1 MNSQQSKTKII
12 KFVLI
17 FLVASLCFWIAF
29 IPCPILPN
37 SKANRPIY
45 LDQVWPAENMSISI
59 GCYCRR
65 TLNAYLFN
73 FPTPSNIGNPPKD
86 LKPGGGVAVTI
97 FPNTLIDE
105 QVRDNPSFP
114 SRVFLYIDDRRISQT
129 AIDRGEPDFNG
140 YFDDYTPQFY
150 YFGGYPILFPG
161 EHIARFVIMKID
173 GTNLEYEWHFT
184 ITWW

>member
-1 MNSQQSKTKII
+1 MKSPRSKAKII

-17 FLVASLCFWIAF
+17 LLLASLCLWIAF
-29 IPCPILPN
+29 VPCPTLPN
-37 SKANRPIY
+37 SKENRPRY
-45 LDQVWPAENMSISI
+45 LDQVWPPENTNIPV
-59 GCYCRR
+59 GCYYRR
-65 TLNAYLFN
+65 TLKTFLFN

-86 LKPGGGVAVTI
+86 LKPDGGVAVTI

-105 QVRDNPSFP
+105 QVRKNPSFP
-114 SRVFLYIDDRRISQT
+114 SRVSLYIDSRKVSQS
-129 AIDRGEPDFNG
+129 AIDRGTLG
-140 YFDDYTPQFY
+140 FDSYTPQFY

-173 GTNLEYEWHFT
+173 GTKLEYEWYFT